1 MAAVAA
7 DFQLS
12 INPCHHQRKEDPPKG
27 VDPSIPGWGLRH
39 TESFFLGSS
48 HNPSVQTLHP
58 VELILVAPFTP

>member
-27 VDPSIPGWGLRH
+27 VDPSIPAWGLRH
-39 TESFFLGSS
+39 TESFFW
-48 HNPSVQTLHP
+48 
-58 VELILVAPFTP
+58 APHTTFLFKLFIQLN